1 MRKLICL
8 VLVCACVA
16 LGGVWLTELLTFDIY
31 AAEVASR
38 GITHAE
44 LVEQASLLELAF
56 VSLPWALAL
65 AMLAQWLLFTPQHCL
80 LRNLSRWLALISP
93 LMALE
98 GIFLHEDILRSLL
111 HMDGPFIAPAIKGCC
126 SADTPWKFVGKYEVK
141 RTMDKVQNSARSAR
155 MMNDEGRLALVETI
169 CAQRSELFIR
179 KSPATAKPS
188 AETGHS
194 SIVLPY
200 NFPFFRSQST
210 KKSCRTLRNGSPSG
224 KKYSRRISGCSYP
237 DPA

>member
-65 AMLAQWLLFTPQHCL
+65 AMLAQWLLFTPQHRL

-111 HMDGPFIAPAIKGCC
+111 HMDGPFNFSRALFCGITLSAP
-126 SADTPWKFVGKYEVK
+126 
-141 RTMDKVQNSARSAR
+141 
-155 MMNDEGRLALVETI
+155 LALGTLIPFVLLSFLPT
-169 CAQRSELFIR
+169 
-179 KSPATAKPS
+179 SPHRP
-188 AETGHS
+188 
-194 SIVLPY
+194 
-200 NFPFFRSQST
+200 
-210 KKSCRTLRNGSPSG
+210 
-224 KKYSRRISGCSYP
+224 
-237 DPA
+237 

>member
-111 HMDGPFIAPAIKGCC
+111 HMDGPFNFSHALFCGITLTAP
-126 SADTPWKFVGKYEVK
+126 
-141 RTMDKVQNSARSAR
+141 
-155 MMNDEGRLALVETI
+155 LALGTLI
-169 CAQRSELFIR
+169 PFILF
-179 KSPATAKPS
+179 SFLAT
-188 AETGHS
+188 
-194 SIVLPY
+194 
-200 NFPFFRSQST
+200 
-210 KKSCRTLRNGSPSG
+210 
-224 KKYSRRISGCSYP
+224 YP
-237 DPA
+237 HRH

>member
-65 AMLAQWLLFTPQHCL
+65 AMLAQWLLFTPQHRL

-111 HMDGPFIAPAIKGCC
+111 HMDGPFNFSHALFCGITLTAP
-126 SADTPWKFVGKYEVK
+126 
-141 RTMDKVQNSARSAR
+141 
-155 MMNDEGRLALVETI
+155 LALGTLIPFV
-169 CAQRSELFIR
+169 LF
-179 KSPATAKPS
+179 SFLAT
-188 AETGHS
+188 S
-194 SIVLPY
+194 SH
-200 NFPFFRSQST
+200 R
-210 KKSCRTLRNGSPSG
+210 
-224 KKYSRRISGCSYP
+224 
-237 DPA
+237 A

>member
-16 LGGVWLTELLTFDIY
+16 LGGVWLTELLTLDIY
-31 AAEVASR
+31 ASEGASR

-65 AMLAQWLLFTPQHCL
+65 AMLAQWLLFTPQKRL

-98 GIFLHEDILRSLL
+98 GLFLHEDILRSLL
-111 HMDGPFIAPAIKGCC
+111 HMDGPFNFSHALFCGITLTAP
-126 SADTPWKFVGKYEVK
+126 
-141 RTMDKVQNSARSAR
+141 
-155 MMNDEGRLALVETI
+155 LALGTLIPFV
-169 CAQRSELFIR
+169 LF
-179 KSPATAKPS
+179 SFLAT
-188 AETGHS
+188 S
-194 SIVLPY
+194 SH
-200 NFPFFRSQST
+200 R
-210 KKSCRTLRNGSPSG
+210 
-224 KKYSRRISGCSYP
+224 
-237 DPA
+237 A

>member
-31 AAEVASR
+31 ASEVASR

-65 AMLAQWLLFTPQHCL
+65 AMLAQWLLFTPQHRL

-126 SADTPWKFVGKYEVK
+126 SADTPKMEICREV
-141 RTMDKVQNSARSAR
+141 RSQK
-155 MMNDEGRLALVETI
+155 DDGQGTE
-169 CAQRSELFIR
+169 
-179 KSPATAKPS
+179 
-188 AETGHS
+188 
-194 SIVLPY
+194 
-200 NFPFFRSQST
+200 FRS
-210 KKSCRTLRNGSPSG
+210 L
-224 KKYSRRISGCSYP
+224 CSH
-237 DPA
+237 DER